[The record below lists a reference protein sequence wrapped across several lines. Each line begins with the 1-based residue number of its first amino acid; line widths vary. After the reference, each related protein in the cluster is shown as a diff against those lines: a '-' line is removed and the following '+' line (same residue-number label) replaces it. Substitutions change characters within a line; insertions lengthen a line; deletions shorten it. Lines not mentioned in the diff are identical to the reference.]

1 MRISYLAKRIVFYG
15 LMALVYLLKIG
26 DALACPNVA
35 DLPDINCDGKAVIV
49 VIGDSLVAGIGDTVN
64 NGSGGYVLR
73 AQEKYPLASFY
84 SYGVPGLRTTPLIS
98 RIKKAFANSTS
109 SELAQNLLTA
119 DLVVLDLGRN
129 DRWDFGLPEATLR
142 KLKKIRAMI
151 EQNVREINGTSPLIV
166 TAVLMYPNRGAQGP
180 WVKELDQLILK
191 SHSERYP
198 ADLRF
203 DLVSKRL
210 LAPDNIHPTSKG
222 YSAIASVFVKYLANE
237 VRRYA
242 AIMRVDNDKD
252 GLYDVFE
259 TSRFGTDPENPD
271 TDGDGIKDGSD
282 SDPLNGY

>member
-142 KLKKIRAMI
+142 YFLF
-151 EQNVREINGTSPLIV
+151 
-166 TAVLMYPNRGAQGP
+166 YPISFKASLED
-180 WVKELDQLILK
+180 KTLD
-191 SHSERYP
+191 
-198 ADLRF
+198 DLTLF
-203 DLVSKRL
+203 SSNL
-210 LAPDNIHPTSKG
+210 LSLLPSF
-222 YSAIASVFVKYLANE
+222 S
-237 VRRYA
+237 
-242 AIMRVDNDKD
+242 
-252 GLYDVFE
+252 
-259 TSRFGTDPENPD
+259 
-271 TDGDGIKDGSD
+271 SD
-282 SDPLNGY
+282 SSLCRDPISPPYAPAPSLIRFCFNFCSYCNCDFI